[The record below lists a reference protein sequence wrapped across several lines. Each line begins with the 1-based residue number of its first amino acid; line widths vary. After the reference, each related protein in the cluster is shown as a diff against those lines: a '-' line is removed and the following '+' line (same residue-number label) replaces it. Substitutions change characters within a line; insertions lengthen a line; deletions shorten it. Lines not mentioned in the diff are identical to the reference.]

1 MLSYKNLSYELYDH
15 NFDKAELT
23 NLATRI
29 EYQKVKDSLIN
40 ILATRVVDAQSI
52 PKGLGRQ
59 IKNAKPWQEPKRIHS
74 KPK

>member
-1 MLSYKNLSYELYDH
+1 
-15 NFDKAELT
+15 
-23 NLATRI
+23 
-29 EYQKVKDSLIN
+29 VKDSLIN

-52 PKGLGRQ
+52 PRGLGRQ